1 MLEKIFASLKPLG
14 FNNVDNIDIYKTK
27 EDTVD
32 PIKNNIAKEIDINS
46 LLYDKTVICP
56 VCNNSFNMKVVKT
69 YAPRISSKDS
79 DFLIRYQ
86 NINPLLY
93 EVWVCPFCGYAALKS
108 KFPKLKSYEKNL
120 IILKICNQWKGKK
133 YPPIITEELAIER
146 YKIALLNA
154 IVTESRDSTKAYI
167 CLKIA
172 WIYRLLQKTEEEQ
185 EFLVKALEGFLLA
198 YENEITP
205 FYGLD
210 TYSLMYLIGELYRRT
225 KDYDNAII
233 WYSRVITNRNAN
245 YRIKDKA
252 RDMKAIAKE
261 AKDVEL
267 MKNSDYE
274 HSKVK
279 EV

>member
-108 KFPKLKSYEKNL
+108 KFPKLKS
-120 IILKICNQWKGKK
+120 
-133 YPPIITEELAIER
+133 
-146 YKIALLNA
+146 
-154 IVTESRDSTKAYI
+154 
-167 CLKIA
+167 
-172 WIYRLLQKTEEEQ
+172 
-185 EFLVKALEGFLLA
+185 
-198 YENEITP
+198 
-205 FYGLD
+205 
-210 TYSLMYLIGELYRRT
+210 
-225 KDYDNAII
+225 
-233 WYSRVITNRNAN
+233 
-245 YRIKDKA
+245 
-252 RDMKAIAKE
+252 
-261 AKDVEL
+261 
-267 MKNSDYE
+267 
-274 HSKVK
+274 
-279 EV
+279 